1 LRALGKLAVLNMADS
16 SDYELGK
23 VSRLKSALD
32 FRSTSGGFKSLSILK
47 AGLFFLEVTLA
58 YPDGPCK

>member
-1 LRALGKLAVLNMADS
+1 MADS